1 MYACVLSHFSCVQ
14 LSTTLWAAR
23 LFCRGILQATM
34 LEWVAIS
41 SSKGSSQRRDRT

>member
-23 LFCRGILQATM
+23 LFCRGILRATM